1 MPNWLISSF
10 IALLFFGLWGFFSK
24 LALFHLNAKTALI
37 LQTVGV
43 VIISLFML
51 KGLDYKTI
59 WHPKGTHFGILTGVA
74 YGLGCLFYLIAAD
87 KGKLVTVVTLTAL
100 YPLVTIFCSFIW
112 LNEAI
117 TIRQCVGIVLALSA
131 IVIMST

>member
-1 MPNWLISSF
+1 MPNWLISSLF
-10 IALLFFGLWGFFSK
+10 ALLFFGLWGFFSK
-24 LALFHLNAKTALI
+24 LALVHINAKAALI
-37 LQTVGV
+37 LQTIGV

-51 KGLDYKTI
+51 KGIEYKDV
-59 WHPKGTHFGILTGVA
+59 WHAKGTQFGILTGVS
-74 YGLGCLFYLIAAD
+74 YGLGCLFYLMAAD

-112 LNEAI
+112 LNEVI
-117 TIRQCVGIVLALSA
+117 TTRQCIGIALALSA